1 MLQTKLGSS
10 LRHTTEPKRT
20 DEEYNMTSGK
30 EPEPITIS
38 DVREIAKKR
47 LSRQAWD
54 YYRTGAD
61 EEHTLRRNEEAFQQ
75 YEAETT
81 LVFPDSLLTVL
92 G

>member
-1 MLQTKLGSS
+1 MLQTKLDST
-10 LRHTTEPKRT
+10 LRHITEPEQT
-20 DEEYNMTSGK
+20 DEVRNMTSGR
-30 EPEPITIS
+30 ELEPITIS

-47 LSRQAWD
+47 LPRQAWD

-75 YEAETT
+75 YEAEIA
-81 LVFPDSLLTVL
+81 LVFPDFLLTAL